1 MYAHVGLKNRTQL
14 HTSIRHIDKKKV
26 NFRQEFFSLSVPN
39 QQGESK
45 RPNQPVFQDFSLYG
59 LLSPLGRVSIL
70 GPTSIYTLYSQTSWP
85 SYTVDYFLF
94 AKKLLKNGFS
104 SKYIIGN
111 ETNKKTS
118 VQLGLVI
125 VEVQLCSEISN
136 IGVLLLEPNT

>member
-70 GPTSIYTLYSQTSWP
+70 GPTSIYTLYSQPAGPLSTQ
-85 SYTVDYFLF
+85 DYFFLSSQLF
-94 AKKLLKNGFS
+94 KK
-104 SKYIIGN
+104 
-111 ETNKKTS
+111 ETFNFEQAQSIAVYHAIYCYALCLFPREYFYS
-118 VQLGLVI
+118 VI
-125 VEVQLCSEISN
+125 F
-136 IGVLLLEPNT
+136 